1 MPSTKKQSP
10 RFHTFS
16 ENTPEAM
23 MIVEGS
29 GRLIAMNASARKL
42 LGYSKDEVVD
52 LDLASLGAD
61 AIRSRFSEFRKRERV
76 RAEGSLLRKDGEVI
90 TAVFNT
96 AAMGDG
102 SYQFVLVHVEDRVV
116 PGEILFESAP
126 LPLIELDLS
135 LPSPTVKRLNM
146 QARVLCGQTGGADN
160 IGTSLTTLLGLTDH
174 DAVDL
179 SEWAYK
185 REAGVYVRTWMI
197 KVHDHPGRYGKAQVT
212 LVGRIDDP
220 ASRALLSLCDITD
233 EVLAQN
239 ELRASVKEKTVF
251 LKESQHRIKNNLEL
265 LGSMLSLQ
273 RGELS
278 DQFCARKLLDAQTRI
293 KTIALLHDHLS
304 KTQGDSWNLQFGTFI
319 EDIIRG
325 IRSTCLIENAPI
337 TIATSLAEF
346 EIDSRRAGIIG
357 LIVNEIITN
366 AVKHAFA
373 TRSSGMVWVKT
384 EKAAGDLRLTIADDG
399 DGLPLGFDWR
409 KQGGLGFKFIDV
421 LSQQLSATAEVE
433 NDHGF
438 KFSLGLTI

>member
-1 MPSTKKQSP
+1 
-10 RFHTFS
+10 
-16 ENTPEAM
+16 

-61 AIRSRFSEFRKRERV
+61 AIRGRFSEFRKRERV
-76 RAEGSLLRKDGEVI
+76 RAEGSLVGKDGEVI
-90 TAVFNT
+90 TAIFNT
-96 AAMGDG
+96 AAMADG
-102 SYQFVLVHVEDRVV
+102 SYQFVLVHVEDRMV

-135 LPSPTVKRLNM
+135 SPSPTVKRLNM
-146 QARVLCGQTGGADN
+146 QARALCGMTRGADDV
-160 IGTSLTTLLGLTDH
+160 GTSLTTLLGLTEH
-174 DAVDL
+174 EAVDL

-185 REAGVYVRTWMI
+185 REAGIYVRTWMI
-197 KVHDHPGRYGKAQVT
+197 KVHDRPGRYGKAQVT

-251 LKESQHRIKNNLEL
+251 LKESQHRVKNNLEL

-278 DQFCARKLLDAQTRI
+278 DQFCASKLLDAQTRI
-293 KTIALLHDHLS
+293 NAIARIYDHLA
-304 KTQGDSWNLQFGTFI
+304 TAQEDNFDLPFDLFI

-325 IRSTCLIENAPI
+325 IKSTCLGGKIPI
-337 TIATSLAEF
+337 TIDTSLVGL
-346 EIDSRRAGIIG
+346 EIDARRAAILG

-366 AVKHAFA
+366 AVKHAFRA
-373 TRSSGMVWVKT
+373 RASGTVWVKA
-384 EKAAGDLRLTIADDG
+384 EEADGDLRLTIADDG
-399 DGLPLGFDWR
+399 EGLPSEFDWR
-409 KQGGLGFKFIDV
+409 RNGGLGFKFIDE
-421 LSQQLSATAEVE
+421 LSRQLSATAEVK
-433 NDHGF
+433 NDHGL